1 MGMIEID
8 TVGTAETG
16 AEGMAEIGDTS
27 TAGEVVVGIYVSVAT
42 PGSLKVSAIR
52 GMDMQSEG
60 RPQQRG
66 DTDTFV

>member
-16 AEGMAEIGDTS
+16 AEGMAETGDTS

>member
-8 TVGTAETG
+8 TVGMAETG
-16 AEGMAEIGDTS
+16 AEGMTETGDTS

-52 GMDMQSEG
+52 GMNMQSEG
-60 RPQQRG
+60 RL
-66 DTDTFV
+66 

>member
-8 TVGTAETG
+8 TVGTAETSV
-16 AEGMAEIGDTS
+16 EGMAEIGDTS

-42 PGSLKVSAIR
+42 PGSLKVSVIR

-60 RPQQRG
+60 RSQQRG